1 MRVGG
6 TERALP
12 LATDDE
18 RFLLLVDSLLF
29 LSIPLLLCPRAVV
42 ALPRRDI
49 GRPLLPVDLIFRSNL
64 LLLPSPLDLDRC
76 GGGGGGG
83 GRYGGVEPSDSVVAS
98 VEGASVLFIPLAAD
112 DGARRHDMATT
123 VIVDRRRRELNEGC
137 KNVVDGG
144 ES

>member
-1 MRVGG
+1 MALPNAEYPERDRDLENAWVRVGG

-64 LLLPSPLDLDRC
+64 LLLPSPLDFDL
-76 GGGGGGG
+76 
-83 GRYGGVEPSDSVVAS
+83 
-98 VEGASVLFIPLAAD
+98 
-112 DGARRHDMATT
+112 
-123 VIVDRRRRELNEGC
+123 
-137 KNVVDGG
+137 
-144 ES
+144 